1 MTKKFEEL
9 SRVQQSILLVTY
21 RSHPM
26 GMTQEEI
33 EEAIYAEGLL
43 HMSDEEFDKYHRDL
57 INWKRLVTDD

>member
-26 GMTQEEI
+26 GMTQ
-33 EEAIYAEGLL
+33 
-43 HMSDEEFDKYHRDL
+43 DEEFDKYHRDL